1 MALMSR
7 IGDCQKNLLANCFCN
22 FGKKNLK
29 ETAVANIAKITNSTR
44 IANCSKTLLFAKF
57 ADFSRPSFVFSLSLS
72 ARMPRYDYSCY
83 FCDMCYSVFL
93 DSKKI
98 SSEGWLIP

>member
-44 IANCSKTLLFAKF
+44 IASRGKNLRTSRGPLLSFLFLFLLECPAVLAILAIFAICVTQ
-57 ADFSRPSFVFSLSLS
+57 SF
-72 ARMPRYDYSCY
+72 
-83 FCDMCYSVFL
+83 
-93 DSKKI
+93 
-98 SSEGWLIP
+98 